1 MEQTHIIQKKIY
13 AQVSSLHY
21 FNILPD
27 ILIMD
32 YYAFSQQIW
41 NQTNLSKL
49 NNNASFQRLAKK
61 LKIQTQKYTL
71 GTNWRSDIGTTQQ
84 VGKRQSERQTDWLI
98 DLLTDRLPYKSKK
111 PTDQLTNRP
120 PDWQES
126 DWLTDWHRSPDRRKM
141 FWFMANSHTYQMKDW
156 LIYGM
161 TNWLTLWM
169 TKELTD
175 RVGGRLTDK
184 WLTV

>member
-13 AQVSSLHY
+13 PQVSSLHY
-21 FNILPD
+21 FNILPN

-41 NQTNLSKL
+41 SQTNLSKL

-71 GTNWRSDIGTTQQ
+71 GTNWRSD
-84 VGKRQSERQTDWLI
+84 
-98 DLLTDRLPYKSKK
+98 
-111 PTDQLTNRP
+111 
-120 PDWQES
+120 
-126 DWLTDWHRSPDRRKM
+126 
-141 FWFMANSHTYQMKDW
+141 
-156 LIYGM
+156 
-161 TNWLTLWM
+161 TLWM

-175 RVGGRLTDK
+175 GVGGRLTDK

>member
-13 AQVSSLHY
+13 PPVSSLHY
-21 FNILPD
+21 FNILPN

-98 DLLTDRLPYKSKK
+98 DLLTDRLPHKSKK
-111 PTDQLTNRP
+111 PTNQLTNRP

-126 DWLTDWHRSPDRRKM
+126 D
-141 FWFMANSHTYQMKDW
+141 
-156 LIYGM
+156 
-161 TNWLTLWM
+161 
-169 TKELTD
+169 
-175 RVGGRLTDK
+175 
-184 WLTV
+184 